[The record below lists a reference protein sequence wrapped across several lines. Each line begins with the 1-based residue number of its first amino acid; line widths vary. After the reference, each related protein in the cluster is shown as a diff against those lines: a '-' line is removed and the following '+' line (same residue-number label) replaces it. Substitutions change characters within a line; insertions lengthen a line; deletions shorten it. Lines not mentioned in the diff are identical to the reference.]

1 MAVTMIHA
9 NRGIVV
15 TNIKPSIND
24 LISLSIDVINPAAMD
39 GEKLI
44 GGDVDSLT
52 LFLTPEQVASLV
64 GSLYGQYEVSK
75 IKEQSDGN

>member
-1 MAVTMIHA
+1 MAVIMIHG

-39 GEKLI
+39 GDKLV
-44 GGDVDSLT
+44 GGDNESVT
-52 LFLTPEQVASLV
+52 FFLTPEQVASLV

-75 IKEQSDGN
+75 VKEQADA

>member
-1 MAVTMIHA
+1 MASIMIHGN
-9 NRGIVV
+9 NRIITTDVRQ
-15 TNIKPSIND
+15 SING
-24 LISLSIDVINPAAMD
+24 LMSVGIEVISAATMD
-39 GEKLI
+39 DEKLI

-75 IKEQSDGN
+75 LKEQADA